1 MKGVRKFKDR
11 LKKDLKNPEFR
22 KAFKEEEVY
31 ASLAIQ
37 IAKIREKENLTQG
50 ELAKRLHTTQQTISR
65 LENVHNRSYTL
76 QTLIKLATALH
87 KQLEVKL
94 V

>member
-11 LKKDLKNPEFR
+11 LKKDIKNPEFR

-65 LENVHNRSYTL
+65 LENVHNKSYTL

>member
-65 LENVHNRSYTL
+65 LENVHNKSYTL

>member
-31 ASLAIQ
+31 ASLSIQ

-65 LENVHNRSYTL
+65 LENVHNKSYTL

>member
-11 LKKDLKNPEFR
+11 LKKDLKNPEFS

-37 IAKIREKENLTQG
+37 IAKIREKENLTQK
-50 ELAKRLHTTQQTISR
+50 ELAKRLRTTQQTISR